1 MFRVNDSMIRSYHN
15 YEHLGND
22 NQQEKKSVNELF
34 WWIGFKRFSET
45 NHNQDHEK
53 IQFE

>member
-22 NQQEKKSVNELF
+22 NLQEKKIN
-34 WWIGFKRFSET
+34 
-45 NHNQDHEK
+45 
-53 IQFE
+53 